1 MAKKVNKDIPLEI
14 VEVFRSGPK
23 VPRLKDGNKDWEFL
37 IYELKKLGVTPGE
50 AYRIINEK
58 KGNTNIRF
66 QWKMMRFTMYVWQ
79 RLKEGKNSMI
89 LRPKIDSV
97 REVVSDRKFK
107 EFFYGYYPDLEFD
120 HDKEV
125 KLLRRN

>member
-1 MAKKVNKDIPLEI
+1 MAKKEDKDIPLKI

-23 VPRLKDGNKDWEFL
+23 VPRIKAKDWEFL
-37 IYELKKLGVTPGE
+37 VYELKKLKVTPGE
-50 AYRIINEK
+50 AYRIIAEK

-89 LRPKIDSV
+89 LRPKIDSD
-97 REVVSDRKFK
+97 DRDW
-107 EFFYGYYPDLEFD
+107 ET
-120 HDKEV
+120 
-125 KLLRRN
+125 

>member
-50 AYRIINEK
+50 AYRIIAEK

-79 RLKEGKNSMI
+79 RHKEGKNSMI
-89 LRPKIDSV
+89 LRPKNLYIPSYFDNLHYWSI
-97 REVVSDRKFK
+97 ELLW
-107 EFFYGYYPDLEFD
+107 DLFLGE
-120 HDKEV
+120 
-125 KLLRRN
+125 NNI